1 MHTSPGATVC
11 FQFFT
16 DVTADET
23 LGQWCDVRGKQDIT
37 FYLTSDANTISS
49 GVISIEEAAPKNFAD
64 STTPVVFGANTDG
77 YSLITTYTAS
87 GINGGKQVAIH
98 LQVRSYCFVRAR
110 ISTAIGGGGKV
121 SANLVAY

>member
-1 MHTSPGATVC
+1 MHTSPGATVN
-11 FQFFT
+11 FQFFV
-16 DVTADET
+16 DQTADET
-23 LGQWCDVRGKQDIT
+23 LGPWCDVRGKQDIT
-37 FYLTSDANTISS
+37 FYLSADTGTISS
-49 GVISIEEAAPKNFAD
+49 GVISIEEAAPKDFSSSEA
-64 STTPVVFGANTDG
+64 PPVFGADTDG
-77 YSLITTYTAS
+77 YSLITTYTAT